1 MGVGVLLR
9 EEHAPDDQARYQ
21 PAHVHKIIHEGREAD
36 ADLLGGR
43 AGSWGEAK
51 AGAGARAWGWGSGRG
66 RGWR

>member
-21 PAHVHKIIHEGREAD
+21 PAHVHEVIHEGREAD
-36 ADLLGGR
+36 ADLLGVS
-43 AGSWGEAK
+43 AGSWREAR

-66 RGWR
+66 KGWR